1 MQPLSPF
8 FRETGSGPAI
18 VCLHANASSSS
29 QWRDLMDRL
38 AAKFHVLAPDTWGA
52 GKSPAWPAKHRL
64 SLRDEVSFLEPVFAR
79 ADEPVRLVG
88 HSYGAAVAL
97 IAAIAMPQRVRSLAL
112 YEPTLFSLVD
122 AEKPPPNAANGI
134 RATVAD
140 AIAALAEGRTGAAAE
155 RFIDYW
161 MGVGS
166 WASMPEKRREP
177 IMASIGNISSWANAL
192 LSEPTPLTAFAA
204 LDIPVLYMVGTQSP
218 ASSRAVARVLA
229 RALPR
234 AKLVELQG
242 LGHMG
247 PVTHPEIVNELIAEF
262 VEAEAADEIRP
273 PSGIPATSAVP
284 R

>member
-1 MQPLSPF
+1 
-8 FRETGSGPAI
+8 
-18 VCLHANASSSS
+18 VCLHANASSSA

-64 SLRDEVSFLEPVFAR
+64 SLRDEVVFLEPVFAR

-97 IAAIAMPQRVRSLAL
+97 IAAIAMPRRVRSLAL

-122 AEKPPPNAANGI
+122 AERPPPNAANGI
-134 RATVAD
+134 RAAVAD
-140 AIAALAEGRTGAAAE
+140 AIAALAEGRPAAAAE

-177 IMASIGNISSWANAL
+177 IMASIGNISSWAHAL
-192 LSEPTPLTAFAA
+192 LSEPTPLTAFGA

-247 PVTHPEIVNELIAEF
+247 PLTHPGMVNELIADF
-262 VEAEAADEIRP
+262 VETEAPDEVRPRADAAASASRDGLCP
-273 PSGIPATSAVP
+273 PSRLRT
-284 R
+284 